1 MAAAT
6 PKKEEEAAKKHK
18 LNEPQ
23 RTETNPS
30 MVTMVGTDS
39 KLPP

>member
-6 PKKEEEAAKKHK
+6 QNKIKEATEKHK
-18 LNEPQ
+18 LNELQ

-30 MVTMVGTDS
+30 MVTKVGTDS